1 MFYDQ
6 KFVRKVKKSG
16 WNLKVTRIMG
26 GIIKTISMPWI
37 LPLNCMHLWLQIM
50 KTVNIDRHNISY
62 KHIYNGDIGVSPVR
76 ICYAGQTMCT
86 SARLHPFRCSQNL
99 SQSFLSKRKARKLW
113 EFSPFKWWRV
123 FIYSFQMEFFHPYW
137 EHIKR
142 KPSTVFAK
150 DQGLILSFFRSLMD
164 LIFSLKQLSSKA
176 SFHKQITKYAVRAMA

>member
-1 MFYDQ
+1 MAAALHDIRQWRCFQSGPNLKIIPTPRMALHSMFYDQ

-62 KHIYNGDIGVSPVR
+62 KHIYTRNIGVSPVR
-76 ICYAGQTMCT
+76 TCYAGQTMCT
-86 SARLHPFRCSQNL
+86 STRLHPLCYSRNL
-99 SQSFLSKRKARKLW
+99 SKSYLSKRKANTKIW

-123 FIYSFQMEFFHPYW
+123 FIYSSQMDFFFTLTGNILRESLQLYLQR
-137 EHIKR
+137 IK
-142 KPSTVFAK
+142 A
-150 DQGLILSFFRSLMD
+150 
-164 LIFSLKQLSSKA
+164 
-176 SFHKQITKYAVRAMA
+176 